1 MCRDVFILRIL
12 SDKHIYI
19 VYSRTHTKT
28 STPSPSFE
36 PNMHTAEFL
45 PIEQTKISSILTG
58 GYNHPLLREWQNERQ
73 LAKNMLI
80 FPLFISDQPEDE
92 VVIDSLPNIKRFGIN
107 KIVQY
112 LQPLVKKGLR
122 SVILFGVPLA
132 EGIKDAVGTAA
143 DDPNGPVIQAI
154 KILKLKFPDLYIIC
168 DVCLC
173 EYTSHGHCGVLFDDG
188 TINRESSVSR
198 IAAVAVNY
206 AKAGAN
212 CVAPSDMID
221 GRINEIKRG
230 LIDANLAHK
239 TFVMSYAAKFSGNLY
254 GPFRDAAC
262 SSPGKGDRQNYQL
275 PHAGRGLARR
285 ALTRDMNEGA
295 DGIIVKPS
303 TFYLDIMRDASEIC
317 RDLPICAYHVSGEFA
332 MLHAAAEKGIVD
344 LKTIVIESHQ
354 GFLRAGARLIITY
367 FTPELLDW
375 LTPSEN

>member
-1 MCRDVFILRIL
+1 
-12 SDKHIYI
+12 
-19 VYSRTHTKT
+19 
-28 STPSPSFE
+28 
-36 PNMHTAEFL
+36 MHTADFL
-45 PIEQTKISSILTG
+45 PIEETKISSILAG

-73 LAKNMLI
+73 LSKNMLI
-80 FPLFISDQPEDE
+80 FPLFISDQPDDE
-92 VVIDSLPNIKRFGIN
+92 VSIESLPNIKRFGTN
-107 KIVQY
+107 KIVKY
-112 LQPLVKKGLR
+112 LEPLVKKGLR

-132 EGIKDAVGTAA
+132 EGIKDPVGTAA
-143 DDPNGPVIQAI
+143 DDPNGPVIQTI
-154 KILKLKFPDLYIIC
+154 KLLKQNFPDLYIIC

-188 TINRESSVSR
+188 SINRERSVSR

-230 LIDANLAHK
+230 LINANLAHK

-262 SSPGKGDRQNYQL
+262 SAPGKGDRQNYQL

-285 ALTRDMNEGA
+285 ALNRDMNEGA

-303 TFYLDIMRDASEIC
+303 TFYLDIMRDANEIC

-344 LKTIVIESHQ
+344 LKTIVFESHQ

-375 LTPSEN
+375 LNGN